1 MTFFYLIFRNYS
13 ADILDLFLVKKC
25 TLNLF
30 FNVNVFLLIVA
41 MTSDCNDYGILRKLF
56 NKVLKIWPSSTFINI
71 STATLRL
78 DLKINRYD
86 VGRYTVERWNKLNEN
101 LRILAQK
108 PWNVFGGNNL
118 YDARYLQYYTG
129 IKTRHLPSVCDYTG
143 AEYTNEINEFLVLRR
158 RDRGF
163 NKIFFDT
170 FNNISA
176 IVSLLFLLN
185 QALDMFSI

>member
-1 MTFFYLIFRNYS
+1 MN
-13 ADILDLFLVKKC
+13 
-25 TLNLF
+25 
-30 FNVNVFLLIVA
+30 
-41 MTSDCNDYGILRKLF
+41 
-56 NKVLKIWPSSTFINI
+56 
-71 STATLRL
+71 
-78 DLKINRYD
+78 NRYD

-163 NKIFFDT
+163 NNKFFGQFDK
-170 FNNISA
+170 A
-176 IVSLLFLLN
+176 CKDVSCLGIILILVDRML
-185 QALDMFSI
+185 I

>member
-1 MTFFYLIFRNYS
+1 M
-13 ADILDLFLVKKC
+13 
-25 TLNLF
+25 
-30 FNVNVFLLIVA
+30 
-41 MTSDCNDYGILRKLF
+41 
-56 NKVLKIWPSSTFINI
+56 
-71 STATLRL
+71 
-78 DLKINRYD
+78 
-86 VGRYTVERWNKLNEN
+86 ERWNKLNEN